1 MKNAEF
7 TELLNLYLD
16 QEISV
21 ADSARLESEVL
32 KNPERRRVY
41 QQYCQMQKACKMLAA
56 DFQTDLV
63 SEPGSHGKKV
73 VALESAGSGRK
84 PLQAFSYTVG
94 AVAAAA
100 ACVALIF
107 SGRGLPGGPDG
118 ETAAQDQVA
127 IQVPL
132 APSSTPAD
140 IPAVTGV
147 ARGHSTDAGIVH
159 RTMLVNDPLLLGG
172 TARAKVEFGAAVA
185 EANDELAWVR
195 TLQLAPVQSQVLAED
210 LHFDARPAVLRA
222 DARVLGGSH
231 AAPEESSE
239 MNAFRFV
246 K

>member
-16 QEISV
+16 QEISA

-56 DFQTDLV
+56 DFQAEPV
-63 SEPGSHGKKV
+63 SEPGRLGKKV
-73 VALESAGSGRK
+73 VAFESAGSGRK
-84 PLQAFSYTVG
+84 PLQALSYTVG

-100 ACVALIF
+100 ACVAVIF

-118 ETAAQDQVA
+118 ATAAQDQVA
-127 IQVPL
+127 IQVPM
-132 APSSTPAD
+132 APSSPPAD
-140 IPAVTGV
+140 LPAVTGV
-147 ARGHSTDAGIVH
+147 ARGHATDAAIVH
-159 RTMLVNDPLLLGG
+159 RTMLVSDPLLLGG
-172 TARAKVEFGAAVA
+172 TPRATVEFGSAAA
-185 EANDELAWVR
+185 EASDELAWVR
-195 TLQLAPVQSQVLAED
+195 TLQLAPVQSRVLAED
-210 LHFDARPAVLRA
+210 LHFDTRPAALRT

-231 AAPEESSE
+231 VAPDASSE